1 LGRTTAR
8 LGKLGHALTL
18 LDAFLEIGQPVR
30 IAILS
35 PTNWS
40 KTVRFMIAK
49 KGDGD
54 MYADILLDART
65 LLLAAAVTM
74 PVFSWELFAMRRSVD
89 DATSKGLSAF
99 ALAHILLT
107 VGVVLVG
114 LRDMI
119 PYELSMVGG
128 NAGVMTASVLYLM
141 AARRFDDARAPA
153 AWGWLALVVTLM
165 LMTSLLAVDD
175 NRVRVVVSTGWMA
188 VACTFTSIN
197 LFRNTSQ
204 INRNRWLTIVSFAG
218 LALGNALRA
227 LEVATDHEAA
237 SGLFA
242 GSSGSI
248 GLYLSVL
255 VFGLASSTGFIL
267 MVTDHIQARLSFLAT
282 HDVLTQARSRG
293 SFMDLAAHEL
303 RRVERTQSEAA
314 FMMID
319 VDHFKQRN
327 DTMGHQAG
335 DAALR
340 VFSECVRASL
350 RANDTLGRYG
360 GDEFVVILPETT
372 GADALRVAD
381 RIRLALHTH
390 PMQTRFRARPLT
402 ASIGIAS
409 TRSHGPGLESLI
421 AGADAAVYESKRQ
434 GRNRATLAR
443 GVAVPH

>member
-1 LGRTTAR
+1 
-8 LGKLGHALTL
+8 
-18 LDAFLEIGQPVR
+18 
-30 IAILS
+30 
-35 PTNWS
+35 
-40 KTVRFMIAK
+40 
-49 KGDGD
+49 
-54 MYADILLDART
+54 MYAEIMLDART

-107 VGVVLVG
+107 VGVVLLG

-175 NRVRVVVSTGWMA
+175 NRVRVVASTVWMA
-188 VACTFTSIN
+188 LACTLTSIN
-197 LFRNTSQ
+197 LFRNTTR

-227 LEVATDHEAA
+227 LEAATDHEAA

-267 MVTDHIQARLSFLAT
+267 MVTDHIQARLRFLAT

-303 RRVERTQSEAA
+303 RRAERNQSEVA

-327 DTMGHQAG
+327 DSQGHQAG

-340 VFSECVRASL
+340 VFSECVR
-350 RANDTLGRYG
+350 DTLGRYG
-360 GDEFVVILPETT
+360 GDEFVVILPDTT

-409 TRSHGPGLESLI
+409 TRTHGPGLESLI
-421 AGADAAVYESKRQ
+421 AAADAAVYESKRQ

-443 GVAVPH
+443 GMAVPH